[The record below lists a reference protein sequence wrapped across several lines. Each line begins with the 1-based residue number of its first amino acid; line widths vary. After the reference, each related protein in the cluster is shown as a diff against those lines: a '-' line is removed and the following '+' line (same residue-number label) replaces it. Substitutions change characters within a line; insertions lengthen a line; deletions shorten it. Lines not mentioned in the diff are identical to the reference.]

1 MDRSRLQ
8 FSFNAQNSP
17 RSSLK
22 NIPIFFF
29 NTAKQMI
36 SSESTVQ
43 EVSFKWSHDTI
54 SSKNSKVRTCFWNC
68 VEKYCRRMTGLNGHT
83 KRFFSKT
90 PPNVRDKHKKFFFQF
105 LRSTTADIITIS
117 KTNRS
122 IWRLYCIYFYCV
134 EWFFFLPVRGKNRNF
149 TEWAVV

>member
-1 MDRSRLQ
+1 MKQDRISCLKKNNSSGFNKMMDRSRLQ

-43 EVSFKWSHDTI
+43 EVSFKRSPDTI
-54 SSKNSKVRTCFWNC
+54 SSKNSKVRTCF
-68 VEKYCRRMTGLNGHT
+68 
-83 KRFFSKT
+83 
-90 PPNVRDKHKKFFFQF
+90 
-105 LRSTTADIITIS
+105 
-117 KTNRS
+117 
-122 IWRLYCIYFYCV
+122 
-134 EWFFFLPVRGKNRNF
+134 
-149 TEWAVV
+149 

>member
-1 MDRSRLQ
+1 MMDRSRLQ

-43 EVSFKWSHDTI
+43 EVSFKWSDDTI
-54 SSKNSKVRTCFWNC
+54 SSKN
-68 VEKYCRRMTGLNGHT
+68 
-83 KRFFSKT
+83 
-90 PPNVRDKHKKFFFQF
+90 
-105 LRSTTADIITIS
+105 
-117 KTNRS
+117 
-122 IWRLYCIYFYCV
+122 
-134 EWFFFLPVRGKNRNF
+134 
-149 TEWAVV
+149 